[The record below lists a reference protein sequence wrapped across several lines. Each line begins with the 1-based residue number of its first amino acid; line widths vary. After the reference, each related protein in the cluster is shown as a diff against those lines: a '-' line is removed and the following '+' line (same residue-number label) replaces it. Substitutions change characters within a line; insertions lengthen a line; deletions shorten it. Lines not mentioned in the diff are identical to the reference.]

1 MPRGGKRPG
10 AGAPK
15 GNMNGLKHG
24 RYSKQHKRLAEVIAG
39 DPECQTLLLDI
50 AKRYRKAQA
59 RQRARAI
66 RLLNDIVDR
75 VREREAWAANER
87 YELNQRIPPQTYL
100 EGPGE
105 K

>member
-24 RYSKQHKRLAEVIAG
+24 RYSKQHKRLAEMIAA
-39 DPECQTLLLDI
+39 DPECQKLLLDI
-50 AKRYRKAQA
+50 AKRNRKAQA
-59 RQRARAI
+59 RQRDRAI
-66 RLLNDIVDR
+66 RLVNQIVDT
-75 VREREAWAANER
+75 VRQKEAWAANER
-87 YELNQRIPPQTYL
+87 YELNQRIPPVSYL
-100 EGPGE
+100 EEADE